1 MQGVLAGFATIGIL
15 VGVGF
20 LLGHL
25 RILDEQGQL
34 QLARL
39 AYFVAS
45 PALLLTVLA
54 DTDVRVLFSANLA
67 ASVGSVAITAG
78 VYILL
83 ARLVWRRSAAD
94 TVVGTFSASYVN
106 AGNLGLPMA
115 AYALGDVAL
124 IAPMLLVQVVLLQPA
139 GITVLD
145 VLSARADE
153 PLVRRILRPLL
164 NPLMLGSLG
173 GVVLAVTGWRLPEP
187 VLDPLTLL
195 GAMAIP
201 AMLVAFG
208 VSLRIGPR
216 PGAGEPAGQVAAV
229 VALKLV
235 LQPLVGFLLAAF
247 VFDLDRAGVLAVTL
261 IAGLPTAQNVFV
273 IATRYQRGS
282 LLARDVVFA
291 STLLSVPALLLIGA
305 LLG

>member
-1 MQGVLAGFATIGIL
+1 MQGVLAGFGTIGIL

-20 LLGHL
+20 LLGQL
-25 RILDEQGQL
+25 RILDLQGQL

-45 PALLLTVLA
+45 PALMLTVLA
-54 DTDVRVLFSANLA
+54 DTDVRVLFSASLA
-67 ASVGSVAITAG
+67 ASLGSVVVTAG

-83 ARLVWRRSAAD
+83 AGLVWKRTVAD

-115 AYALGDVAL
+115 AYALGDAAL
-124 IAPMLLVQVVLLQPA
+124 IAPMLLVQVVVLQPA
-139 GITVLD
+139 GIAVLD
-145 VLSARADE
+145 VLSARSDE
-153 PLVRRILRPLL
+153 PLIRRVLRPLL
-164 NPLMLGSLG
+164 NPLMLGSLA
-173 GVVLAVTGWRLPEP
+173 GVVLAVTGWRLPGP
-187 VLDPLTLL
+187 ILDPLTLL

-201 AMLVAFG
+201 AMLLAFG
-208 VSLRIGPR
+208 VSLRLGPR
-216 PGAGEPAGQVAAV
+216 PGTGEPVGQVAVV

-235 LQPLVGFLLAAF
+235 LQPLVGYLLAAH
-247 VFDLDRAGVLAVTL
+247 VLGLDAAGVLAVTL

-273 IATRYQRGS
+273 IATRYRRGS

-291 STLLSVPALLLIGA
+291 STLLSVPTLLLIGA

>member
-1 MQGVLAGFATIGIL
+1 MQGVLTGFFTIGIL
-15 VGVGF
+15 VTVGF

-25 RILDEQGQL
+25 RVLDEGGQV

-54 DTDVRVLFSANLA
+54 DTDVRVLFSANLI
-67 ASVGSVAITAG
+67 ASVGSVVVTAG

-94 TVVGTFSASYVN
+94 TVVGTFAASYVN

-115 AYALGDVAL
+115 AYALGDAAL
-124 IAPMLLVQVVLLQPA
+124 IAPMLLVQVVVLQPV

-145 VLSARADE
+145 VLSAGAE
-153 PLVRRILRPLL
+153 ESLARRVLRPLL
-164 NPLMLGSLG
+164 NPLMLGSLV
-173 GVVLAVTGWRLPEP
+173 GVVLSVTGTPLPTLVAGP
-187 VLDPLTLL
+187 LDLL

-208 VSLRIGPR
+208 LSIRLGPR
-216 PGAGEPAGQVAAV
+216 PGAGEPLGQVGAV
-229 VALKLV
+229 VTLKLV
-235 LQPLVGFLLAAF
+235 LQPLVGYLLAAH
-247 VFDLDRAGVLAVTL
+247 VLGLDAAGVLAVTL

-273 IATRYQRGS
+273 IATRYRRGT

-291 STLLSVPALLLIGA
+291 STLLSVPALLVITA